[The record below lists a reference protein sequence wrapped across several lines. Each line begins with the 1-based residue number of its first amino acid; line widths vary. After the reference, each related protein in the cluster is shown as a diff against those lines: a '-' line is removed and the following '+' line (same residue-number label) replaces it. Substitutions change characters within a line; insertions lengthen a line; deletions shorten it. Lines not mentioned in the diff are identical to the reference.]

1 MLTVKY
7 GKKGKM
13 KKNLVLLA
21 AVTIVLG
28 AASVL
33 AVDKSTATT
42 ATTSA
47 AAPATDATAAPAAD
61 KTATAKKQTLCPKCN
76 SKIDK
81 KFYVDSKDG
90 KRVYFCSSFCADKMK
105 KDIAGAVSKLE
116 ADGIT
121 LDTADKK
128 ADKKKK

>member
-1 MLTVKY
+1 
-7 GKKGKM
+7 M
-13 KKNLVLLA
+13 KKNLVFLA
-21 AVTIVLG
+21 AVTLALG

-33 AVDKSTATT
+33 AVDKSTT
-42 ATTSA
+42 ASA
-47 AAPATDATAAPAAD
+47 AAPAAATAATPATNATAAPAAD

-81 KFYVDSKDG
+81 KFFIDSNG
-90 KRVYFCSSFCADKMK
+90 KRVYFCGSFCADKMK
-105 KDIAGAVSKLE
+105 KDIANVVSKLE
-116 ADGIT
+116 SDGIT